1 MLQFLQ
7 NSGVALLL
15 AALVAYLCGSVSFA
29 IIVTKLFSKKD
40 IRDFGSGNAGA
51 TNVLRSQGKL
61 PAILTTLGDLAKS
74 ALAVYLGGLL
84 LNGLQLKPYDGI
96 DLQMLGLVGAYTAGL
111 FCILGHMFPLFFGFR
126 GGKGVMT
133 TLGMMLILDWKVA
146 LILLA
151 IFILVVL
158 CTRMVSLGSITAGI
172 GLPIV
177 TFLFRA
183 YVYHQPWP
191 TVWFCTG
198 VITVVSA
205 IVIFRHRSNIKRII
219 NGNENKI

>member
-1 MLQFLQ
+1 MLHFLQ
-7 NSGVALLL
+7 NSWAALLVT
-15 AALVAYLCGSVSFA
+15 AAVAYLCGSISFA

-61 PAILTTLGDLAKS
+61 PALLTTLGDLAKS
-74 ALAVYLGGLL
+74 IVAVYVGGLL
-84 LNGLQLKPYDGI
+84 LNSWQLNPYNGADS
-96 DLQMLGLVGAYTAGL
+96 LTLGLVGAYTAGL

-133 TLGMMLILDWKVA
+133 TLGMMLILDWKAA

-151 IFILVVL
+151 LFLVIVAS
-158 CTRMVSLGSITAGI
+158 TRMVSLGSIIAGI

-177 TFLFRA
+177 TFVFRA
-183 YVYHQPWP
+183 YLYHQPVP
-191 TVWFCTG
+191 IVWFCTG
-198 VITVVSA
+198 VVCVIST
-205 IVIFRHRSNIKRII
+205 IVIIRHRSNIVRII
-219 NGNENKI
+219 KGTENKI